1 MSGPACLR
9 MIHTREGAHAFN
21 MMLTHAGA
29 RQRKV
34 VVKALKGQVGRIVRD
49 DHASIAVACLLDC
62 VDDTRLSSKV
72 IIAELRNEGI
82 FELACDRAARRV
94 LLHALRP
101 RSTRYIHPHALATLP
116 DPAEVRRAVEENKKA
131 LALGGHGVGGEEDRD
146 ADVEDADVEEDEADG
161 DDEMMDDEMMDDEF
175 GEEEEEEEPRMTKR
189 RSRAAEAGGDD
200 DDDDDD
206 APAGGGDDSVD
217 FGISRKDA
225 ETRRRELFGK
235 EGHLARSLVAACATN
250 ASAMLRSPEAC
261 DVLFETCSGG
271 AGGVVVDGVGV
282 EQLAELHDA
291 VAEAAR
297 ASVAGEEPEEEEE
310 EEGEGGAGGDE
321 KPRLPLHE
329 DYFSTRTLRRMVL
342 EIPGAASPIP
352 GTASAGGSGAAA
364 AAGTGTPPP
373 VFATSLW
380 ESAVSRDPNAWI
392 DGHGAKVVAA
402 LARQVA
408 DDAVAAEAKKAI
420 GARVKNKTPEEW
432 IAGFFKRFDK
442 SKSSKGEGEG
452 GAKKKAAEKKAAE
465 KPATEKKKDGGG
477 GLAPVKTKKTAKK
490 DGGGDDDA
498 DAAKAPK
505 SPKELKFSPRATRA
519 QRAEKLAKAGGK
531 KK

>member
-1 MSGPACLR
+1 
-9 MIHTREGAHAFN
+9 
-21 MMLTHAGA
+21 
-29 RQRKV
+29 
-34 VVKALKGQVGRIVRD
+34 
-49 DHASIAVACLLDC
+49 
-62 VDDTRLSSKV
+62 
-72 IIAELRNEGI
+72 
-82 FELACDRAARRV
+82 
-94 LLHALRP
+94 
-101 RSTRYIHPHALATLP
+101 
-116 DPAEVRRAVEENKKA
+116 VEENKKA

-161 DDEMMDDEMMDDEF
+161 DDEMMDDEF

-297 ASVAGEEPEEEEE
+297 ASVAGEEEEEEEE
-310 EEGEGGAGGDE
+310 EEGEGGGGGDE

-342 EIPGAASPIP
+342 EIPG
-352 GTASAGGSGAAA
+352 TASAGGSGAAAA

-477 GLAPVKTKKTAKK
+477 GLAPVK
-490 DGGGDDDA
+490 GGGGETA
-498 DAAKAPK
+498 SHTTPFAW
-505 SPKELKFSPRATRA
+505 
-519 QRAEKLAKAGGK
+519 
-531 KK
+531 